1 MRKICLVDFDM
12 SVTGGVEQ
20 VTSEL
25 LNELCKNYEVYLYE
39 INSNGVPAYDLDPR
53 VKYIRGVQG
62 QVRLRG
68 LITGT
73 FRRFIHL
80 VKNRNID
87 TVMLMGNYP
96 ALIVSFTRFFTKAKY
111 IYCDHGGLMNQWYQK
126 DITAIR
132 FWSACVAHKVVV
144 LTEKTR
150 RDYIEKFHLKENKVE
165 CIYNWIAEEIGEAKK
180 SYDCSSKKI
189 LTVGRLG
196 KEKGYDL
203 LVEVAKKILPTH
215 QDWQWHVYGSGE
227 MRQMLEEK
235 IEEYRLEDQ
244 LILKGNVDHA
254 YRYYS
259 DYAFLVLPSYRE
271 GLPLVLLEA
280 LELGLPMVSFDIE
293 TGPNEII
300 EDEKNGYLIP
310 PYDLEQMGQRMTE
323 LMEDASRRKAFS
335 TYEGNKDKFSKNT
348 ILKQW
353 IRLIEGLHEK

>member
-1 MRKICLVDFDM
+1 MKKICLVDFDM

-20 VTSEL
+20 VTAEL
-25 LNELCKNYEVYLYE
+25 VNELCKNYEVYLYE
-39 INSNGVPAYDLDPR
+39 INSNGAPAYRFDPR

-62 QVRLRG
+62 EERLRG
-68 LITGT
+68 MITGT
-73 FRRFIHL
+73 FQRFIRL

-87 TVMLMGNYP
+87 TVILMGNYP

-111 IYCDHGGLMNQWYQK
+111 VYCDHGGLMNQWHQK

-132 FWSACVAHKVVV
+132 FWSALVSHKVVV

-150 RDYIEKFHLKENKVE
+150 KDYIEKFHLRARKVE
-165 CIYNWIAEEIGEAKK
+165 CIYNWIAEEIKEAKK
-180 SYDCSSKKI
+180 AYDCSSNKI

-203 LVEVAKKILPTH
+203 LVEVAKKILPSH
-215 QDWQWHVYGSGE
+215 QDWQWHIYGSGE

-235 IEEYRLEDQ
+235 IEEYHLEDQ
-244 LILKGNVDHA
+244 LVLKGNVEHA
-254 YRYYS
+254 YRYYL

-300 EDEKNGYLIP
+300 EDGRNGYLIP
-310 PYDLEQMGQRMTE
+310 PYDLEQMGQRMVE
-323 LMEDASRRKAFS
+323 LMEDKAKRESFAI
-335 TYEGNKDKFSKNT
+335 YKGKKEKFSKNT

-353 IRLIEGLHEK
+353 ISLIEGLHEK

>member
-20 VTSEL
+20 VTAEL
-25 LNELCKNYEVYLYE
+25 VNELCKRYEVYLYE
-39 INSNGVPAYDLDPR
+39 INSNSVPAYRFDPR

-62 QVRLRG
+62 QDRLRG
-68 LITGT
+68 MITGT
-73 FRRFIHL
+73 FHRFIRL

-87 TVMLMGNYP
+87 TVILMGNYP

-111 IYCDHGGLMNQWYQK
+111 VYCDHGGLMNQWHQK

-132 FWSACVAHKVVV
+132 FWSALVSHKVVV

-150 RDYIEKFHLKENKVE
+150 KDYMKKFHLREKKVE
-165 CIYNWIAEEIGEAKK
+165 CIYNWIAEEVKEAKK
-180 SYDCSSKKI
+180 TYDCSSQKI

-203 LVEVAKKILPTH
+203 LVEVAKKILPAH
-215 QDWQWHVYGSGE
+215 QDWQWHIYGSGE
-227 MRQMLEEK
+227 MQQMLEEK
-235 IEEYRLEDQ
+235 IEEYHLEDQ
-244 LILKGNVDHA
+244 LVLKGNVEHA
-254 YRYYS
+254 YQYYM

-300 EDEKNGYLIP
+300 EDGKNGYLIP
-310 PYDLEQMGQRMTE
+310 PYDLEQMGQRMVE
-323 LMEDASRRKAFS
+323 LMEDKAKREAFA
-335 TYEGNKDKFSKNT
+335 TYKGKKEKFSKNT

-353 IRLIEGLHEK
+353 IKLIEGLHEK

>member
-1 MRKICLVDFDM
+1 MKKICLVDFDM

-20 VTSEL
+20 VTAEL
-25 LNELCKNYEVYLYE
+25 VNELCKNYEVYLYE
-39 INSNGVPAYDLDPR
+39 INSNGVPVYRFDPR

-62 QVRLRG
+62 EDRLRG
-68 LITGT
+68 MITGT
-73 FRRFIHL
+73 FQRFIRL

-87 TVMLMGNYP
+87 TVILMGNYP

-111 IYCDHGGLMNQWYQK
+111 VYCDHGGLMNQWNQK

-132 FWSACVAHKVVV
+132 FWSALVSHKVVV

-150 RDYIEKFHLKENKVE
+150 KDYIEKFHLRARKVE
-165 CIYNWIAEEIGEAKK
+165 CIYNWIAEEIKEAKK
-180 SYDCSSKKI
+180 VYDCSSNKI

-203 LVEVAKKILPTH
+203 LVEVAKKILSSH
-215 QDWQWHVYGSGE
+215 QDWQWHIYGSGE

-235 IEEYRLEDQ
+235 IEEYHLEDQ
-244 LILKGNVDHA
+244 LVLKGNVEHA
-254 YRYYS
+254 YRYYL

-300 EDEKNGYLIP
+300 EDGKNGYLIP
-310 PYDLEQMGQRMTE
+310 PYDLEQMGQRMVE
-323 LMEDASRRKAFS
+323 LMEDKAKRESFAI
-335 TYEGNKDKFSKNT
+335 YKGKKEKFSKNT

-353 IRLIEGLHEK
+353 ISLIEGLHEK

>member
-68 LITGT
+68 MITGT

-111 IYCDHGGLMNQWYQK
+111 IYCDHGGLMNQWHQK

-150 RDYIEKFHLKENKVE
+150 RDYIEKFHLKENK
-165 CIYNWIAEEIGEAKK
+165 K
-180 SYDCSSKKI
+180 
-189 LTVGRLG
+189 
-196 KEKGYDL
+196 
-203 LVEVAKKILPTH
+203 
-215 QDWQWHVYGSGE
+215 
-227 MRQMLEEK
+227 
-235 IEEYRLEDQ
+235 
-244 LILKGNVDHA
+244 
-254 YRYYS
+254 
-259 DYAFLVLPSYRE
+259 
-271 GLPLVLLEA
+271 
-280 LELGLPMVSFDIE
+280 
-293 TGPNEII
+293 
-300 EDEKNGYLIP
+300 
-310 PYDLEQMGQRMTE
+310 
-323 LMEDASRRKAFS
+323 
-335 TYEGNKDKFSKNT
+335 
-348 ILKQW
+348 
-353 IRLIEGLHEK
+353 

>member
-1 MRKICLVDFDM
+1 MKKICLVDFDM

-20 VTSEL
+20 VTAEL
-25 LNELCKNYEVYLYE
+25 VNELCKNYEVYLYE
-39 INSNGVPAYDLDPR
+39 INSNGVPAYRFDPR

-62 QVRLRG
+62 EDRLRG
-68 LITGT
+68 MITGT
-73 FRRFIHL
+73 FQRFIRL

-87 TVMLMGNYP
+87 TVILMGNYP

-111 IYCDHGGLMNQWYQK
+111 VYCDHGGLMNQWHQK

-132 FWSACVAHKVVV
+132 FWSALVSHKVVV

-150 RDYIEKFHLKENKVE
+150 KDYIEKFHLRARKVE
-165 CIYNWIAEEIGEAKK
+165 CIYNWIAEEIKEAKK
-180 SYDCSSKKI
+180 AYDCSSNKI

-203 LVEVAKKILPTH
+203 LVEVAKKILPSH
-215 QDWQWHVYGSGE
+215 QDWQWHIYGSGE

-235 IEEYRLEDQ
+235 IEEYHLEDQ
-244 LILKGNVDHA
+244 LVLKGNVEHA
-254 YRYYS
+254 YRYYL

-300 EDEKNGYLIP
+300 EDGRNGYLIP
-310 PYDLEQMGQRMTE
+310 PYDLEQMGQRMVE
-323 LMEDASRRKAFS
+323 LMEDKAKRES
-335 TYEGNKDKFSKNT
+335 LAIYKGKKEKFSKNT

-353 IRLIEGLHEK
+353 ISLIEGLHEK

>member
-1 MRKICLVDFDM
+1 M
-12 SVTGGVEQ
+12 
-20 VTSEL
+20 
-25 LNELCKNYEVYLYE
+25 
-39 INSNGVPAYDLDPR
+39 
-53 VKYIRGVQG
+53 
-62 QVRLRG
+62 
-68 LITGT
+68 
-73 FRRFIHL
+73 
-80 VKNRNID
+80 
-87 TVMLMGNYP
+87 
-96 ALIVSFTRFFTKAKY
+96 
-111 IYCDHGGLMNQWYQK
+111 
-126 DITAIR
+126 
-132 FWSACVAHKVVV
+132 
-144 LTEKTR
+144 
-150 RDYIEKFHLKENKVE
+150 
-165 CIYNWIAEEIGEAKK
+165 
-180 SYDCSSKKI
+180 
-189 LTVGRLG
+189 
-196 KEKGYDL
+196 
-203 LVEVAKKILPTH
+203 EVAKKILPTH
-215 QDWQWHVYGSGE
+215 QDWQWHVYGAGE

-300 EDEKNGYLIP
+300 EDGKNGYLIP

>member
-1 MRKICLVDFDM
+1 
-12 SVTGGVEQ
+12 
-20 VTSEL
+20 
-25 LNELCKNYEVYLYE
+25 
-39 INSNGVPAYDLDPR
+39 
-53 VKYIRGVQG
+53 
-62 QVRLRG
+62 
-68 LITGT
+68 
-73 FRRFIHL
+73 
-80 VKNRNID
+80 
-87 TVMLMGNYP
+87 
-96 ALIVSFTRFFTKAKY
+96 
-111 IYCDHGGLMNQWYQK
+111 MNQWHQK

-165 CIYNWIAEEIGEAKK
+165 CIYNWISEEIGEAKK

-300 EDEKNGYLIP
+300 EDGKNGYLIP

-323 LMEDASRRKAFS
+323 LMEDVSRRKAFS